1 MKIAAMFA
9 NGSGGTVDR
18 PDPQPVEDFV
28 LVKIR
33 SVPMCT
39 EYKSFKRE
47 REQDAVG
54 FGHEAAGEVVEVA
67 QSGRVKVGDRV
78 VVQPGRSCGTCWL
91 CLDGEHIHCQ
101 TEDGCQR
108 AKQPG
113 TPTLNI
119 SSNPIGCFHPF
130 PKTLAASTLV
140 WPVAV

>member
-39 EYKSFKRE
+39 EYKISQRE

-54 FGHEAAGEVVEVA
+54 LGHEAAGEVVEVV
-67 QSGRVKVGDRV
+67 QSGRVR
-78 VVQPGRSCGTCWL
+78 
-91 CLDGEHIHCQ
+91 
-101 TEDGCQR
+101 
-108 AKQPG
+108 
-113 TPTLNI
+113 
-119 SSNPIGCFHPF
+119 
-130 PKTLAASTLV
+130 
-140 WPVAV
+140 